1 MAKAST
7 YIIGCKLPA
16 GLVISHEGQRVR
28 LAGANDSLL
37 INGFGITR
45 DVPADLW
52 EGFAKTFADQPMIR
66 NGVVFAVTDEASAKD
81 ASQERSDQKTGMEQ
95 LDPKKQT
102 TKPDKEE

>member
-1 MAKAST
+1 MAKTSS

-16 GLVISHEGQRVR
+16 GLVISHEGQRMK
-28 LAGANDSLL
+28 LAGTNDSIL

-52 EGFAKTFADQPMIR
+52 EVFAKTFAEQPMIR
-66 NGVVFAVTDEASAKD
+66 NGVVFAVTDEKSASD
-81 ASQERSDQKTGMEQ
+81 ASKERSGQKTGMEQ

>member
-16 GLVISHEGQRVR
+16 GLVISHEGQRVK
-28 LAGANDSLL
+28 LSGTNDSLL

-45 DVPADLW
+45 DVPAELW
-52 EGFAKTFADQPMIR
+52 DWFAKTFADQPMIR

-81 ASQERSDQKTGMEQ
+81 ASQERSSQKTGMEQ